1 MSVST
6 SSAHCAPNTDTLCG
20 RSRLHGAVTIR
31 EYVFLLSNLEN
42 ERV

>member
-6 SSAHCAPNTDTLCG
+6 SSAHCATDTLCG